1 MDDRVP
7 RLRIGPY
14 LFVRSIEPG
23 RSADRWLAVHE
34 RDDTTFVVHRFRVPR
49 DRVEQRR
56 FVGAVEALSELDH
69 PHVLPIVQSSLGSAW
84 AGNAWVVTPYTGN
97 ADGLVTL
104 ERLARDKGGRVPP
117 NEVERAVVHLL
128 EAAEYC
134 HAKGHAHGPIQADE
148 VLVDPRGSLTIELYG
163 LGRLISRSAT
173 VASTARRETRV
184 DEVRSIVS
192 LAYRLLTGLTADE
205 PRIPSARLV
214 PRLSR
219 ALDEWLERGL
229 DPVNGY
235 ATAADALAA
244 LGGVEVGAESGGVGP
259 VRVVIGRVRQALSSI

>member
-56 FVGAVEALSELDH
+56 FVGAVEALSELNH

-117 NEVERAVVHLL
+117 NEVERAAVQLL
-128 EAAEYC
+128 EAVEHC
-134 HAKGHAHGPIQADE
+134 HALGHAHGSIQADE
-148 VLVDPRGSLTIELYG
+148 VLVDPRGSLSIELYG
-163 LGRLISRSAT
+163 LGRLISGGTPSA
-173 VASTARRETRV
+173 AGREVRV
-184 DEVRSIVS
+184 DEVRSIIS

-205 PRIPSARLV
+205 PRIPAARLV
-214 PRLSR
+214 PKLARGFE
-219 ALDEWLERGL
+219 EWLERGL
-229 DPVNGY
+229 DPVHGY
-235 ATAADALAA
+235 STAAEALAA
-244 LGGVEVGAESGGVGP
+244 LGGVELAGDAPGISP
-259 VRVVIGRVRQALSSI
+259 VRVVIGRVRQALGSI